1 MILNDTMLPDNL
13 KKGISLLHD
22 YGFLNSLEG
31 GVMINASQGES
42 IVVEKTEEK
51 ITITYD
57 TEPHFYMALAR
68 SLGMGNGIHKIDVRV
83 KDLGLM
89 LDCSRNAVA
98 KPDMLKRLVC
108 LLVLVG
114 YNYLELYTEDTY
126 ELPGEPYFGYK
137 RGRYSAEELKDIV
150 AFADN
155 FQFEIVPCIQTLAH
169 LKHLANWKPYF
180 DHMDIDDILMVGDER
195 TDRLIRKMLRFCK
208 EVFHS
213 KRINIGCDEA
223 FRLGRGRYTDT
234 YGYKSKHELYLE
246 HLSKVFQ
253 MCKEEGLSPE
263 FWSDGLF
270 CEDFDLSME
279 RVQSIFDGEQM
290 PIAWSYFDLTDE
302 VLKSSLNKLIKYA
315 GQAKFAGGL
324 FKWHGYAPNN
334 CCCESVLDVVVDAAV
349 ECKVNDVLMTAW
361 GDDGDE
367 CSIYAVIPAMW
378 YAAQKLYPCEV
389 DVNKIIYLLTGYT
402 NDEWKECDT
411 LNHVIPRTERVNNA
425 AKYLLSNDFLIGLL
439 DYNTPDHA
447 GDVYRELLPTFTHL
461 AERDSQFS
469 YIFQSYAAL
478 CKVLINKATYRKRMY
493 KAYQEKDFDT
503 MRTLLVELQDIK
515 DDMQRFYDTFR
526 ELWLKENKGFGME
539 VADVRIGGMIA
550 RIDTVKIM
558 VNDYLEGRVDQ
569 IYELEEERI
578 EYFCGQRTGDE
589 VYAPLHGLWSTAYTV
604 NFI

>member
-1 MILNDTMLPDNL
+1 MLNKTMLPDNL
-13 KKGISLLHD
+13 KKGIALLHD
-22 YGFLNSLEG
+22 YGFLNSLDG
-31 GVMINASQGES
+31 GVMINASQGEN

-51 ITITYD
+51 IAITYD

-68 SLGMGNGIHKIDVRV
+68 SVGMENGIHKIEARV

-98 KPDMLKRLVC
+98 KPDMLKRLIC

-137 RGRYSAEELKDIV
+137 RGRYSAEELREVV

-169 LKHLANWKPYF
+169 LKHLANWQPYY
-180 DHMDIDDILMVGDER
+180 DHIDIDDILLVGDER

-223 FRLGRGRYTDT
+223 FHLGRGRYIDKN
-234 YGYKSKHELYLE
+234 GYKSIHELYLE
-246 HLSKVFQ
+246 HLSNVFA

-263 FWSDGLF
+263 FWGDALF
-270 CEDFDLSME
+270 NEDFDLPVEQVRSM
-279 RVQSIFDGEQM
+279 FDGEQI
-290 PIAWSYFDLTDE
+290 PIDWDYIVYSDE
-302 VLKSSLNKLIKYA
+302 QVKTNLNKLIMYTGKAKLA
-315 GQAKFAGGL
+315 GTL
-324 FKWHGYAPNN
+324 FKYHGYAPNN
-334 CCCESVLDVVVDAAV
+334 CYSERQLDVSLDEAL
-349 ECKVNDVLMTAW
+349 ECGVNDMLMTTW

-378 YAAQKLYPCEV
+378 FAAHKLYPCEV
-389 DVNKIIYLLTGYT
+389 DVNKVIYHLTGYT
-402 NDEWKECDT
+402 NDEWKKCDD
-411 LNHVIPRTERVNNA
+411 LNYVIPRTERINNA
-425 AKYLLSNDFLIGLL
+425 AKYLLANDFIIGLL

-447 GDVYRELLPTFTHL
+447 GDVYRELLPTFIHL

-469 YIFQSYAAL
+469 YIFESYAAL
-478 CKVLINKATYRKRMY
+478 CKVLINKATYSKRMY
-493 KAYQEKDFDT
+493 KAYQEKDTET
-503 MRTLLVELQDIK
+503 MRMLLEELQDIK
-515 DDMQRFYDTFR
+515 EDMQKFYGTFR
-526 ELWLKENKGFGME
+526 QLWLKENKGFGME
-539 VADVRIGGMIA
+539 VADIRIGGMIA
-550 RIDTVKIM
+550 RIETVTIM
-558 VNDYLEGRVDQ
+558 VNDYLEGRADK

-578 EYFCGQRTGDE
+578 EYFCGQRTGDA
-589 VYAPLHGLWSTAYTV
+589 VYAPLHGSWSTAYTV